1 MRITNSMLVRN
12 MMTNLKRS
20 MSRMHQYES
29 QLSTGKRITKISQD
43 PVGVI
48 KSLQARKNLSKSIQ
62 YKENAED
69 AQAVLDF
76 TETALM
82 EINNLLKRA
91 YELTVNAPN
100 DTNTPSEKE
109 AIAVE
114 IDQIRHQVIN
124 ALNSTYGSQHIF
136 GGYNVATAP
145 FREIGGTFLYNG
157 EDLTNGDL
165 ITLDAFSKESIEYLV
180 GNNVSMDVTMS
191 GARVV
196 GYGENNMIQM
206 LADLSNSLRN
216 DDPVDSFVGR
226 LQESQEHILALVA
239 EIGGKSNRIQS
250 VIDRFDADIITYE
263 DVKARMEDIDQAET
277 IMYFKMEEAVFRTA
291 LAVGARVIQPS
302 LVDFLR

>member
-12 MMTNLKRS
+12 MMTNLSRS
-20 MSRMHQYES
+20 MSRMHQYET
-29 QLSTGKRITKISQD
+29 QLATGKRITKISQD

-48 KSLQARKNLSKSIQ
+48 KSLQARKNLSKSVQ

-69 AQAVLDF
+69 AQSVLDF

-82 EINNLLKRA
+82 DINNLLKRA

-100 DTNTPSEKE
+100 DTNTPSERE

-114 IDQIRHQVIN
+114 IDQIKHQLIN
-124 ALNSTYGSQHIF
+124 TLNATYGSQHIF

-145 FREIGGTFLYNG
+145 FREINGTFLYNG
-157 EDLTNGDL
+157 EDLTNGDAT
-165 ITLDAFSKESIEYLV
+165 TLEAFSQESIEYLV
-180 GNNVSMDVTMS
+180 GNNVSMDITMS

-196 GYGENNMIQM
+196 GHGQDNMIQL
-206 LADLSNSLRN
+206 LADLSTALR
-216 DDPVDSFVGR
+216 DDVPVDSFVGR
-226 LQESQEHILALVA
+226 LQESQEHILSLVA
-239 EIGGKSNRIQS
+239 EIGGKSNRIDS
-250 VIDRFDADIITYE
+250 ILDRFDSDIISYE
-263 DVKARMEDIDQAET
+263 EIKSRMEDIDQTET
-277 IMYFKMEEAVFRTA
+277 IMLFKMEEAVFRTA